1 MTQIDRDGCRIFVKG
16 DLDSS
21 NVHVFLAT
29 LYSATEKAGYQDL
42 VIDLSQCTRAYP
54 GAMLAISAQV
64 VQLRERGGYCSLVL
78 PNIEKL
84 RTLFVNANWAHL
96 LDPRNHDP
104 SRFKGYTR
112 IPATQF
118 INPDQQHKIVNR
130 IVDVILGAIPGID
143 RSDFAAFEWSINEL
157 TDNVLT
163 HSESEVGG
171 FVQVSTFQKNK
182 KRVEFVVSDAG
193 IGIPVSLRESFP
205 EMLTDT
211 EALDKAIREGV
222 TRDKSV
228 GQGNGLFGSWQI
240 CSHCNG
246 TFRVDSRHARLNH
259 SEKNGLHVHNNKIP
273 YDGTLI
279 VASIDFTNPKLL
291 QEALQ
296 FGGKTYIP
304 TDYIENHFE
313 NNNSGY
319 INFTLKEESVSLG
332 SRLAGAPVRRKLLN
346 LMKMSSEKIYID
358 FSDISIV
365 SSSYADEA
373 IGKLFV
379 EIGMIEFMRRFDIVN
394 IKPMVKHI
402 VERAIQQRMRV

>member
-1 MTQIDRDGCRIFVKG
+1 MTQIDRDGSRIFVVG
-16 DLDSS
+16 DLNSS
-21 NVHVFLAT
+21 NVHIFLAT

-42 VIDLSQCTRAYP
+42 VIDLSQCNRAYP

-64 VQLRERGGYCSLVL
+64 VQLRRRGGYCDLVL
-78 PNIEKL
+78 PNIDKL

-104 SRFKGYTR
+104 SRFRGYTR

-118 INPDQQHKIVNR
+118 LDPDQQHKIVNR
-130 IVDVILGAIPGID
+130 IVDAILGAIPGID
-143 RSDFAAFEWSINEL
+143 RNDFAAFEWSINEL

-182 KRVEFVVSDAG
+182 KIVEFVVSDAG
-193 IGIPVSLRESFP
+193 IGIPGSLRESFP
-205 EMLTDT
+205 DMLTDT

-246 TFRVDSRHARLNH
+246 NFRVDSGHARLIQ
-259 SEKNGLHVHNNKIP
+259 SKKSGLHVHNHKIP
-273 YDGTLI
+273 YSGTVI

-296 FGGKTYIP
+296 FGGKQYTP
-304 TDYIENHFE
+304 TDYIETHFE
-313 NNNSGY
+313 ESSSGD
-319 INFTLKEESVSLG
+319 INFVLKDESISLG
-332 SRLAGAPVRRKLLN
+332 SRLAGTPVRRKLLN
-346 LMKMSSEKIYID
+346 LM
-358 FSDISIV
+358 
-365 SSSYADEA
+365 
-373 IGKLFV
+373 
-379 EIGMIEFMRRFDIVN
+379 
-394 IKPMVKHI
+394 
-402 VERAIQQRMRV
+402 